1 MKRKEVET
9 TKKCDK
15 VFYVKGFVIFMFLL
29 VFSNQLRVQVF
40 NRQEIIDKARNV
52 HRLTATQVIEATRG
66 QILSSDGKILACA
79 TEDYVFGVNPKTCP
93 FSPALFSEI
102 SGITGISASELLDV
116 VSRGKDGIEW
126 DLKITRENVKAIK
139 NIKTKY
145 FADGIWVRPTGERE
159 YPLGKHASGVIGF
172 MKDGEGRAG
181 IEKTYDEFLKG
192 KNGKKEGM
200 TDKHG
205 AILPWFIVNEEQQS
219 EDGKDIVLTI
229 DADIQRVASTS
240 LNTYCLENK
249 ASHGVAIVMNPKNG
263 DILALANYPAF
274 DPTRPERELADAVVG
289 KRSTPELN
297 PAVGLRFEPGSTFKI
312 FTVAL
317 GLETGVINANSSV
330 ACNGQKQFSVA
341 NIRCS
346 GDAGIK
352 SHGSVA
358 PRKCIEVSC
367 NIAAATWAVNI
378 GFEKYSKFIER
389 LELLE
394 PSGIGIHP
402 EVPGQLNYNDWN
414 KTIQMANIGFGQS
427 INATP
432 LNLTAAYAVFANEGR
447 LVRPRLV
454 KKIGEDEIPVKPQ
467 KQIIQPETAH
477 KVMDMMKYVIE
488 SESGTGRTL
497 RIPGYLLAGKTGTA
511 QKRDEKTGSMRSGR
525 YVSSFIGYTP
535 ADSPK
540 AVIFVMV
547 DNPTAGKYYG
557 AVVAGPVFR
566 EISEYLL
573 RRWQVPPSRN

>member
-1 MKRKEVET
+1 
-9 TKKCDK
+9 
-15 VFYVKGFVIFMFLL
+15 MFLL
-29 VFSNQLRVQVF
+29 VFANQLRVQVF
-40 NRQEIIDKARNV
+40 SRQDIIDQARNV
-52 HRLTATQVIEATRG
+52 HRLTATQVIEPTRG
-66 QILSSDGKILACA
+66 QILSADGKLLACA
-79 TEDYVFGVNPKTCP
+79 TEDYVFGINPKTCP

-102 SGITGISASELLDV
+102 SGVTGISASEMLDI
-116 VSRGKDGIEW
+116 VSRGKAGIEW
-126 DLKITRENVKAIK
+126 DLKITREKIRDIK
-139 NIKTKY
+139 DIKTKY
-145 FADGIWVRPTGERE
+145 FADGIWVRPAGERE
-159 YPLGKHASGVIGF
+159 YPLGKYASGFIGF
-172 MKDGEGRAG
+172 MKDGEGKAG
-181 IEKTYDEFLKG
+181 LEKTYNEMLRGKKG
-192 KNGKKEGM
+192 KREGM

-219 EDGKDIVLTI
+219 EDGKDIILTI
-229 DADIQRVASTS
+229 DADIQRVASAS
-240 LNTYCLENK
+240 LNTHCLENK
-249 ASHGVAIVMNPKNG
+249 ASHGVAVVMNPKNG

-274 DPTRPERELADAVVG
+274 DPAKPERELADAVVG

-317 GLETGVINANSSV
+317 GLETGVINENSSV
-330 ACNGQKQFSVA
+330 TCNGQRQFSVA

-346 GDAGIK
+346 GDAGLK
-352 SHGSVA
+352 NHGTVT
-358 PRKCIEVSC
+358 PKKCIEVSC

-378 GFEKYSKFIER
+378 GFDKYSKLIER

-394 PSGIGIHP
+394 PSGIGIQP
-402 EVPGQLNYNDWN
+402 DVPGQLNYGDWN

-432 LNLTAAYAVFANEGR
+432 LKLAAAYCIFANEGR

-454 KKIGEDEIPVKPQ
+454 KKIGEDEVPVKPQ

-477 KVMDMMKYVIE
+477 KVMQMMEYAIE
-488 SESGTGRTL
+488 SESGTGHML
-497 RIPGYLLAGKTGTA
+497 RVPGYRLAGKTGTA

-525 YVSSFIGYTP
+525 YVSSFIGYAP
-535 ADSPK
+535 AGNSK
-540 AVIFVMV
+540 VVIFVMV
-547 DNPTAGKYYG
+547 DNPSSGKYYG